1 MNLYNWNSS
10 STLATLLALFIISPI
25 VAIFYSAF
33 LGDTS
38 LWPHLFSTVLPR
50 YVYNTIVLMIGVG
63 IVSTIFGVSSAWVVT
78 RYNFLG
84 KNFFEW
90 ALLLPAAVPAYIIAY
105 TYTDFL
111 EYAGPLQKFLREI
124 FNSRKKYLG
133 ENELSHLDFI
143 KHLRKVAENLSI
155 KDEMLKRYVNFG
167 FSGGEKKRFEILQMA
182 LLNPKISV
190 LDETDSGLDVD
201 ALKIVSEGVNNLKD
215 KKNAVVVITHYQ
227 RLLDYIKPDIVHIMS
242 DGKIIKSG
250 DADLALYVEKNGYSE
265 ILNEKS

>member
-1 MNLYNWNSS
+1 MPILQIKNAELSINNKKILKGLSLNVNEGETHAIMGPNGS
-10 STLATLLALFIISPI
+10 GKSTLSYMLAGRDGYELDNGSITLDNIDLNPLSPDERSNLGLFLAFQYP
-25 VAIFYSAF
+25 VE
-33 LGDTS
+33 
-38 LWPHLFSTVLPR
+38 LP
-50 YVYNTIVLMIGVG
+50 
-63 IVSTIFGVSSAWVVT
+63 GVSST
-78 RYNFLG
+78 N
-84 KNFFEW
+84 
-90 ALLLPAAVPAYIIAY
+90 
-105 TYTDFL
+105 
-111 EYAGPLQKFLREI
+111 FLREI

-201 ALKIVSEGVNNLKD
+201 ALKIVSEGVNDLKD

>member
-1 MNLYNWNSS
+1 MPILKIKNAELSIDNKKILKGLSLNVNEGETHAIMGPNGSGK
-10 STLATLLALFIISPI
+10 STLSYMLAGRDGYELDNGSITFDSIDLTPLSPDERSNLGLFL
-25 VAIFYSAF
+25 AF
-33 LGDTS
+33 QY
-38 LWPHLFSTVLPR
+38 PVELP
-50 YVYNTIVLMIGVG
+50 
-63 IVSTIFGVSSAWVVT
+63 GVSST
-78 RYNFLG
+78 N
-84 KNFFEW
+84 
-90 ALLLPAAVPAYIIAY
+90 
-105 TYTDFL
+105 
-111 EYAGPLQKFLREI
+111 FLREI

>member
-1 MNLYNWNSS
+1 MPILEIKNAELSINSKKILKGLS
-10 STLATLLALFIISPI
+10 LNVNEGETHAIMGPNGSGKSTLSYMLAGRDGYELDNGSITFDNIDLTQLSPDERSNLGLFL
-25 VAIFYSAF
+25 AF
-33 LGDTS
+33 QY
-38 LWPHLFSTVLPR
+38 PVELP
-50 YVYNTIVLMIGVG
+50 
-63 IVSTIFGVSSAWVVT
+63 GVSST
-78 RYNFLG
+78 N
-84 KNFFEW
+84 
-90 ALLLPAAVPAYIIAY
+90 
-105 TYTDFL
+105 
-111 EYAGPLQKFLREI
+111 FLREI
-124 FNSRKKYLG
+124 FNSKKKYLG

-201 ALKIVSEGVNNLKD
+201 ALKIVSEGVNKLKD

-227 RLLDYIKPDIVHIMS
+227 RLLDYIKPDMVHIMS

-250 DADLALYVEKNGYSE
+250 DADLALYLSL
-265 ILNEKS
+265 IHI

>member
-1 MNLYNWNSS
+1 MPILEIKNAELSIDNKKILKGLSLSVNEGETHAIMGPNGSGK
-10 STLATLLALFIISPI
+10 STLSYMLAGRDGYELDNGSITFDNIDLTLLSPDERSNLGLFL
-25 VAIFYSAF
+25 AF
-33 LGDTS
+33 QY
-38 LWPHLFSTVLPR
+38 PVELP
-50 YVYNTIVLMIGVG
+50 
-63 IVSTIFGVSSAWVVT
+63 GVSST
-78 RYNFLG
+78 N
-84 KNFFEW
+84 
-90 ALLLPAAVPAYIIAY
+90 
-105 TYTDFL
+105 
-111 EYAGPLQKFLREI
+111 FLREI

-143 KHLRKVAENLSI
+143 KYLRKVAENLSI

-265 ILNEKS
+265 ILNENS

>member
-1 MNLYNWNSS
+1 MPILKIKNAELSINNKKILKGLSLNVNEGETHAIMGPNGS
-10 STLATLLALFIISPI
+10 GKSTLSYMLAGRDGYELDNGSISFDNTDLTQLSPDERSNLGLFL
-25 VAIFYSAF
+25 AF
-33 LGDTS
+33 QY
-38 LWPHLFSTVLPR
+38 PVELP
-50 YVYNTIVLMIGVG
+50 
-63 IVSTIFGVSSAWVVT
+63 GVSST
-78 RYNFLG
+78 N
-84 KNFFEW
+84 
-90 ALLLPAAVPAYIIAY
+90 
-105 TYTDFL
+105 
-111 EYAGPLQKFLREI
+111 FLREI

-143 KHLRKVAENLSI
+143 KHLRKVAEKLSI

>member
-1 MNLYNWNSS
+1 MPILEIKNAELSIDNKKILKGLSLNVNEGETHAIMGPNGSGK
-10 STLATLLALFIISPI
+10 STLSYMLAGRDGYELDNGSITFDNIDLTPLPPDERSNLGLFL
-25 VAIFYSAF
+25 AF
-33 LGDTS
+33 QY
-38 LWPHLFSTVLPR
+38 PVELP
-50 YVYNTIVLMIGVG
+50 
-63 IVSTIFGVSSAWVVT
+63 GVSST
-78 RYNFLG
+78 N
-84 KNFFEW
+84 
-90 ALLLPAAVPAYIIAY
+90 
-105 TYTDFL
+105 
-111 EYAGPLQKFLREI
+111 FLREI

-143 KHLRKVAENLSI
+143 KLLRKVAENLSI

>member
-1 MNLYNWNSS
+1 MPILEIKNAELSINNKKILKGLSLNVNEGETHAIMGPNGS
-10 STLATLLALFIISPI
+10 GKSTLSYMLAGRDGYELDNGSITFDNIDLTQLSPDERSNLGLFL
-25 VAIFYSAF
+25 AF
-33 LGDTS
+33 QY
-38 LWPHLFSTVLPR
+38 PVELP
-50 YVYNTIVLMIGVG
+50 
-63 IVSTIFGVSSAWVVT
+63 GVSST
-78 RYNFLG
+78 N
-84 KNFFEW
+84 
-90 ALLLPAAVPAYIIAY
+90 
-105 TYTDFL
+105 
-111 EYAGPLQKFLREI
+111 FLREI

>member
-1 MNLYNWNSS
+1 MPILEIKNAELSIDNKKILKGLSLNVNEGETHAIMGPNGSGK
-10 STLATLLALFIISPI
+10 STLSYMLAGRDGYELDNGSITFDNTDLTQLSPDERSNLGLFL
-25 VAIFYSAF
+25 AF
-33 LGDTS
+33 QY
-38 LWPHLFSTVLPR
+38 PVELP
-50 YVYNTIVLMIGVG
+50 
-63 IVSTIFGVSSAWVVT
+63 GVSST
-78 RYNFLG
+78 N
-84 KNFFEW
+84 
-90 ALLLPAAVPAYIIAY
+90 
-105 TYTDFL
+105 
-111 EYAGPLQKFLREI
+111 FLREI

>member
-1 MNLYNWNSS
+1 MPLLEIKNAELSIDNKKILKGLSLNVNEGETHAIMGPNGSGK
-10 STLATLLALFIISPI
+10 STLSYMLAGRDGYELDNGSIIFDNIDLTPLSPDERSNLGLFL
-25 VAIFYSAF
+25 AF
-33 LGDTS
+33 QY
-38 LWPHLFSTVLPR
+38 PVELP
-50 YVYNTIVLMIGVG
+50 
-63 IVSTIFGVSSAWVVT
+63 GVSST
-78 RYNFLG
+78 N
-84 KNFFEW
+84 
-90 ALLLPAAVPAYIIAY
+90 
-105 TYTDFL
+105 
-111 EYAGPLQKFLREI
+111 FLREI

-265 ILNEKS
+265 ILNEQS

>member
-1 MNLYNWNSS
+1 MPILEIKNAELSIDNKKILKGLSLNVYEGETHAIMGPNGSGK
-10 STLATLLALFIISPI
+10 STLSYMLAGRDGYELDNGSITFDDIDLTALTPHERSNLGLFL
-25 VAIFYSAF
+25 AF
-33 LGDTS
+33 QY
-38 LWPHLFSTVLPR
+38 PVELP
-50 YVYNTIVLMIGVG
+50 
-63 IVSTIFGVSSAWVVT
+63 GVSST
-78 RYNFLG
+78 S
-84 KNFFEW
+84 
-90 ALLLPAAVPAYIIAY
+90 
-105 TYTDFL
+105 
-111 EYAGPLQKFLREI
+111 FLREI

-227 RLLDYIKPDIVHIMS
+227 RLLDYIKPDIVHIML